1 MGECSQ
7 FHKSMEAD
15 MIFEHD
21 KKEFVASL
29 VTLSDKVSSKSFSGT
44 QKEQEQALIDF
55 FKETNERFENTSREN
70 VHI

>member
-1 MGECSQ
+1 
-7 FHKSMEAD
+7 

-29 VTLSDKVSSKSFSGT
+29 VTLSDKVNSKSFSGT

>member
-1 MGECSQ
+1 
-7 FHKSMEAD
+7 

-29 VTLSDKVSSKSFSGT
+29 VTLSDKVNSKSFSGT

-55 FKETNERFENTSREN
+55 FKESNERFENTSREN

>member
-1 MGECSQ
+1 
-7 FHKSMEAD
+7 

-21 KKEFVASL
+21 KKKFIASL
-29 VTLSDKVSSKSFSGT
+29 VALSDKVSSKSFYGA

-70 VHI
+70 LHL

>member
-1 MGECSQ
+1 
-7 FHKSMEAD
+7 

-21 KKEFVASL
+21 KEKFVASL

-55 FKETNERFENTSREN
+55 FKKMNERFENSSREN
-70 VHI
+70 LHL

>member
-1 MGECSQ
+1 
-7 FHKSMEAD
+7 

-21 KKEFVASL
+21 KKKFVASL
-29 VTLSDKVSSKSFSGT
+29 VALSDKASSESFSGA

-70 VHI
+70 LHL

>member
-1 MGECSQ
+1 
-7 FHKSMEAD
+7 